1 MFESLTH
8 WFDSLEK
15 QSKLFNNPEEEAL
28 HSALASV
35 LYHIISA
42 DKQVV
47 DKEKHK
53 FATILKQEF
62 DLNSEQIS
70 HLYQAAKSSTSDPH
84 ADLQTVNHYL
94 KQNPVLRMEFMNKL
108 NQLIDIDG
116 VQDRELDIFY
126 AALHLVFPEVGK
138 NRSNSFDQ

>member
-8 WFDSLEK
+8 WFESLDKE
-15 QSKLFNNPEEEAL
+15 SKLFNNPEEEVL

-35 LYHIISA
+35 LFHIISA
-42 DKQVV
+42 DKEVAS
-47 DKEKHK
+47 KEKRK
-53 FATILKQEF
+53 FASILKQEF
-62 DLNSEQIS
+62 DLDDDQVS

-94 KQNPVLRMEFMNKL
+94 KQKPVLRMNFMKKL

-116 VQDRELDIFY
+116 VQDNELDIFY
-126 AALHLVFPEVGK
+126 EALHLVFPEIK
-138 NRSNSFDQ
+138 QK